1 MILELNELTM
11 RFGGITALDHI
22 SVQVEEKTIH
32 GVIGPN
38 GSGKTTLFNVI
49 NGIYTPTSGT
59 VTFMGEDITGLKP
72 HQIAKKGIGRT
83 FQLLRIFPSMTLIEN
98 LMIALTT
105 KEKST
110 AVSCMFSTP
119 RMHKEQRWMEG
130 KAMEILRIIGLEKKA
145 YNSAGGISIGQRR
158 MLQLGQGI
166 ISAPKLLLLDE
177 CAAGLDPVNIDKLI
191 ELILYIRSELGITI
205 MMVEHI
211 MNVVMRVSD
220 VLTVLDYGE
229 RIFVGDPKEAVENP
243 HVIEAYLG
251 ADA

>member
-1 MILELNELTM
+1 MILQVQDLVM
-11 RFGGITALDHI
+11 KFGGVTALDHI
-22 SVQVEEKTIH
+22 SVDVEEKTIH
-32 GVIGPN
+32 GIIGPN

-49 NGIYTPTSGT
+49 NGIYKPTDGKIL
-59 VTFMGEDITGLKP
+59 FQGEDITGLMP
-72 HQIAKKGIGRT
+72 HRIARKGISRT

-105 KEKST
+105 KEKT
-110 AVSCMFSTP
+110 NVMDCMLCTG
-119 RMHKEQRWMEG
+119 RMCREKKWMEEQ
-130 KAMEILRIIGLEKKA
+130 AMNTLRIIGLEKKA
-145 YNSAGGISIGQRR
+145 YNSAAGISIGQRR

-191 ELILYIRSELGITI
+191 ELILYIRDKLGITI

-220 VLTVLDYGE
+220 TLTVLDYGE
-229 RIFVGDPKEAVENP
+229 RIFVGPPREAVEDP
-243 HVIEAYLG
+243 RVVEAYLG
-251 ADA
+251 VEA